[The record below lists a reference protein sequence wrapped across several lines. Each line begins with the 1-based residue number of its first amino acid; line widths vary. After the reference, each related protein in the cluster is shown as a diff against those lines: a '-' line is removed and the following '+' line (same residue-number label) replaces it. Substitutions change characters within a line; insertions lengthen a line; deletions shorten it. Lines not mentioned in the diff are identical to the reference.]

1 MTTVREFLTQAKDE
15 RRRLFFRPELGNA
28 GDALI
33 NAGFYTLARRLGLDY
48 VEITGGRRAVPELG
62 REDLLI
68 LAGGGSLS
76 SHWDIGEQTLDS
88 LTCFDVPLLLLP
100 QSLQGR
106 ENVLARLR
114 EQDTLFV
121 REEYSLRYARSLH
134 LACPVHLDHDMALS
148 LDTALVLATPVRHLP
163 RSRDDL
169 RRAAAFAR
177 HRVRARR
184 GLPLTAWRSD
194 SEATSDRQARRRDD
208 LSALGPETLGAALQE
223 AGSVT
228 VDGGT
233 PTVAALLQQTGLV
246 SSLSEARRT
255 VKEGGAYL
263 NNERVTDADTVPG
276 DGDWLPGGWLVLRRG
291 KRSVAG
297 VRRGSAQVNGV

>member
-208 LSALGPETLGAALQE
+208 LSALADFGTLDRAANLRSARKMLEVISWYDSVETDRLHVGVGAALLGKPVTLHANAYHKIRGVYEYSLRDDPRYSPLVTYVE
-223 AGSVT
+223 A
-228 VDGGT
+228 
-233 PTVAALLQQTGLV
+233 PAA
-246 SSLSEARRT
+246 
-255 VKEGGAYL
+255 
-263 NNERVTDADTVPG
+263 
-276 DGDWLPGGWLVLRRG
+276 
-291 KRSVAG
+291 
-297 VRRGSAQVNGV
+297 